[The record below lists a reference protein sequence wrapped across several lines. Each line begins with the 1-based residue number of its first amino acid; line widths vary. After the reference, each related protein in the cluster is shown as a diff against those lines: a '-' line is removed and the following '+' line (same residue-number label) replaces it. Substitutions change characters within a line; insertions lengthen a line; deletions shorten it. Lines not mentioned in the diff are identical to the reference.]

1 MDRGF
6 GGVHRSKKEQDKVLG
21 SLRVPAQLTSPR
33 NADRWEF
40 YLGSERESESYFWD
54 QNIKKS
60 HIQAMIS
67 DVMNG
72 IDVE

>member
-1 MDRGF
+1 M
-6 GGVHRSKKEQDKVLG
+6 LG
-21 SLRVPAQLTSPR
+21 SLDIPDPKTTPR

-40 YLGSERESESYFWD
+40 YLGSERESESHLWD